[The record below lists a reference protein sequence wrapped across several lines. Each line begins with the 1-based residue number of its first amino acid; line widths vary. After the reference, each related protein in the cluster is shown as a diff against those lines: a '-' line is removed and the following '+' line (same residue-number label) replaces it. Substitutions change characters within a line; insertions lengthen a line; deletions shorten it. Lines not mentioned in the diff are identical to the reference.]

1 MARRRP
7 VHDDLLEPVP
17 PMPRLSAVPIILKP
31 EEEQDLQRL
40 TRAHT
45 TPRSLAR
52 RANMILLAAGGTGVY
67 ETAR

>member
-1 MARRRP
+1 MARRRAAL
-7 VHDDLLEPVP
+7 DDLLEPVP

-45 TPRSLAR
+45 TPRTLAG
-52 RANMILLAAGGTGVY
+52 APT
-67 ETAR
+67 